1 MRWPLGQMWHRS
13 RVSTRIAAAI
23 VIALVSVLGLAIVQV
38 LLTPEPQYTIYGLQ
52 SVVTAS
58 EEAAAAAFTRAP
70 EHRNDALQAL
80 PAARWLS
87 LSWQRETPQLAT
99 ENAQDLFSERLEAT
113 LAEALRTRVKS
124 IAVAFAWPSGRG
136 DVVFRPPEI
145 ESLVRSGLPRGKEP
159 VDSAAGQ
166 SGLSPAPLPDSPPR
180 RAVGLGSPAA
190 EEPMPTGPL
199 RQGEPEMPIPGLF
212 SIAIQGLDGTWL
224 IVTSS
229 QHQEASPLWRSLLHE
244 EWREHVG
251 LLPLIGGTLVI
262 AGLSAFTARRILKPL
277 EELTAAAQRVGTERN
292 PAPIASTGLGEFS
305 VIADAFNDMQA
316 RLERFIGDRTQMLA
330 AVSHDLRT
338 SLTRLKLAIEDL
350 EDGEQKRVMAKET
363 DDMDAMISATLS
375 FAHADAK
382 AEASRDIDV
391 ASLLISLCDEASDCG
406 GYAEYQGPNHARLR
420 CQPIAMKRA
429 LTNIID
435 NAVKYG
441 QRAHVSLEM
450 TAASAIIRVGDE
462 GPGIAPEEREESFAP
477 FRRLEASRNRST
489 GGVGLG
495 LTIARDVVQAHG
507 GTIGLADGEPCGLV
521 VTVSLPASQ
530 SVLRA

>member
-1 MRWPLGQMWHRS
+1 MRWPLGQMWLRS

-23 VIALVSVLGLAIVQV
+23 VIALVSVMGLAIVQV
-38 LLTPEPQYTIYGLQ
+38 LLTPRSPYTIYGLQ

-58 EEAAAAAFTRAP
+58 EEAAALAFTSSP
-70 EHRNDALQAL
+70 EDRNSTLQAL

-87 LSWQRETPQLAT
+87 LSWQREAPRLAA
-99 ENAQDLFSERLEAT
+99 ENGQDLFSERLATT
-113 LAEALRTRVKS
+113 LAEALHMRVKS
-124 IAVAFAWPSGRG
+124 VAVAFAFPTGRR
-136 DVVFRPPEI
+136 DVVFKPPEI
-145 ESLVRSGLPRGKEP
+145 ESLVRTGLRREKEP
-159 VDSAAGQ
+159 VNSASRQ
-166 SGLSPAPLPDSPPR
+166 SRLSPAPPPDPPPR
-180 RAVGLGSPAA
+180 RTVMLGSPDA
-190 EEPMPTGPL
+190 EESMPSGPL
-199 RQGEPEMPIPGLF
+199 RQDEPEMPIPGLF

-229 QHQEASPLWRSLLHE
+229 QHREASPLWRSLLRE
-244 EWREHVG
+244 QWQEHVG

-277 EELTAAAQRVGTERN
+277 EELTAAAQRLGTERN

-305 VIADAFNDMQA
+305 AIADAFNDMQA

-338 SLTRLKLAIEDL
+338 SLTRLKLAIEEL

-375 FAHADAK
+375 FADADAK
-382 AEASRDIDV
+382 VEASRDIDV
-391 ASLLISLCDEASDCG
+391 ASLLISLCDEASDRG
-406 GYAEYQGPNHARLR
+406 GQAEYQGPNHAPLR

-441 QRAHVSLEM
+441 LRAHVSLEL
-450 TAASAIIRVGDE
+450 TAGSATIRIRDE
-462 GPGIAPEEREESFAP
+462 GPGIAAEEREEAFAP

-507 GTIGLADGEPCGLV
+507 GTIALANGEPRGLV
-521 VTVSLPASQ
+521 LTVTLPAG
-530 SVLRA
+530 R